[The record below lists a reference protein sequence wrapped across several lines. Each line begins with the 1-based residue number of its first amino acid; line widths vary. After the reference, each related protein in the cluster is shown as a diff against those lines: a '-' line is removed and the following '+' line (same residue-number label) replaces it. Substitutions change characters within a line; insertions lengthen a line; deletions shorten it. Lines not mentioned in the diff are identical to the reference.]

1 MKSHHEREISSVIEK
16 RLDDQTTRRPYQV
29 RNQYQSLAVRRATF
43 RKNIKFI
50 HLERR
55 LLASRWI
62 DLQKRIEKAL
72 IGREGIW

>member
-1 MKSHHEREISSVIEK
+1 M
-16 RLDDQTTRRPYQV
+16 Q
-29 RNQYQSLAVRRATF
+29 RATF